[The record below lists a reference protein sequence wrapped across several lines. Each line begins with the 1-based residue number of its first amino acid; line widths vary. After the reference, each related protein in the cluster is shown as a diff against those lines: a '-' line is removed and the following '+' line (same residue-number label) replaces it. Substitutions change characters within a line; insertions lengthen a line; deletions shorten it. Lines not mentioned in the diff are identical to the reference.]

1 MSGAMGQ
8 AAGLAVGAAVGSV
21 LLPGIGTALG
31 ASIGAGTG
39 ALSGAAIGGSIG
51 NLIDTNKNISAQKTL
66 DEATLKLNQAQA
78 HAKASETAAIHA
90 NNFRQALASQ
100 VSLSQMRGGSGSLAT
115 QFGNQAYR
123 TFLEDQKA
131 IEAGVKLAD
140 VQEEIGEADLGA
152 KTQAQRLLSYGRATV
167 SAFDGLNLNAP
178 RSK

>member
-1 MSGAMGQ
+1 MSGTMGQ

-31 ASIGAGTG
+31 ASIGAGSG
-39 ALSGAAIGGSIG
+39 ALAGAAIGGAAG
-51 NLIDTNKNISAQKTL
+51 NLIDTTSNTNTQSKL
-66 DEATLKLNQAQA
+66 DTAALKLNQAQA

-90 NNFRQALASQ
+90 GNFRQALASQ
-100 VSLSQMRGGSGSLAT
+100 VSLSQMRGGSGSLST

-131 IEAGVKLAD
+131 IESGVAVGD
-140 VQEEIGEADLGA
+140 VQEQIGEADINAKKSAA
-152 KTQAQRLLSYGRATV
+152 KTLAYGRATV